1 MATGVLVFEG
11 MKIGVLP
18 GDMTIEVNEDGAVT
32 SKLIL
37 STAYNILPIWIRIA
51 NDELLQ
57 ARQASTALKAQW
69 GTNDQINR
77 ELLVAE
83 LEPSLQV
90 FVACGISLDALY
102 DQLRPFAKLTEADLQ
117 KWKDNRTG
125 RDKQIVE
132 VVRRVYKLDALLT
145 SQFKLHIS
153 EIIKYRDMAVHPS
166 LELKQTCTRPDVP
179 VGVDW
184 KFSAYRC
191 SNAETCFKATMQM
204 LIHLYERECDV
215 ANVVDQMEHVFKAL
229 EELKVITRNA
239 VA

>member
-166 LELKQTCTRPDVP
+166 LELRQTCTRPDVP

-191 SNAETCFKATMQM
+191 SNAETCFKATMKM
-204 LIHLYERECDV
+204 LIHLYERKCDV
-215 ANVVDQMEHVFKAL
+215 ADVVDQMEHVFKAL